1 MKTNVKNKTA
11 KVKVK
16 IFGQELEQFGIT
28 SDDKTIT
35 SDVTNYINSGYGDE
49 ETREVAEE
57 IMSCL
62 GRKVVG
68 ILIEDFNGNGKFFK
82 EILDI
87 AIITAETP
95 ELEENAKRLKRC
107 VLPLLGRVYFPETN
121 TKTLSSCDCKT
132 RRMVSLFFNSIDNHT
147 PIRNTV
153 SQPICSTHIHQCCH
167 LRSGQ

>member
-68 ILIEDFNGNGKFFK
+68 ILIEDFDDKGKFLK
-82 EILDI
+82 NILEI

-107 VLPLLGRVYFPETN
+107 VLSLLPRVYFPETN
-121 TKTLSSCDCKT
+121 RLKPKEQRKYCGFTTCMSVLEVLISQS
-132 RRMVSLFFNSIDNHT
+132 MIDDGIMT
-147 PIRNTV
+147 FSAEI
-153 SQPICSTHIHQCCH
+153 
-167 LRSGQ
+167 

>member
-35 SDVTNYINSGYGDE
+35 SDVIADYINTQRGDE
-49 ETREVAEE
+49 EVGIVAKE
-57 IMSCL
+57 ITDCL

-68 ILIEDFNGNGKFFK
+68 ILIEDFDDKGKFLR
-82 EILDI
+82 ELLEI

-107 VLPLLGRVYFPETN
+107 VLPLLGRVYFPKTN
-121 TKTLSSCDCKT
+121 RLTPKEQRKYCGFTTCMSVLEVLISQS
-132 RRMVSLFFNSIDNHT
+132 MIDDGIMT
-147 PIRNTV
+147 FSAEI
-153 SQPICSTHIHQCCH
+153 
-167 LRSGQ
+167 

>member
-68 ILIEDFNGNGKFFK
+68 ILIEDFDDKGKFLK
-82 EILDI
+82 NILEI

-107 VLPLLGRVYFPETN
+107 VLSLLPRVYFPETN
-121 TKTLSSCDCKT
+121 RLTPKEQRKYCGFTTCMSVLEVLISQS
-132 RRMVSLFFNSIDNHT
+132 MIDDG
-147 PIRNTV
+147 IM
-153 SQPICSTHIHQCCH
+153 SFSAEI
-167 LRSGQ
+167 

>member
-16 IFGQELEQFGIT
+16 IFGQELEQVGIT

-35 SDVTNYINSGYGDE
+35 SNVIANYINTQRGDE
-49 ETREVAEE
+49 EVGIVAKE
-57 IMSCL
+57 ITDCL
-62 GRKVVG
+62 GRQAVG
-68 ILIEDFNGNGKFFK
+68 ILIEDFGDKG
-82 EILDI
+82 ELLRDILEI

-121 TKTLSSCDCKT
+121 RLTPKEQRNYCGFTTCMSVLEVLISQS
-132 RRMVSLFFNSIDNHT
+132 MIDDGIMT
-147 PIRNTV
+147 FSAEI
-153 SQPICSTHIHQCCH
+153 
-167 LRSGQ
+167 

>member
-1 MKTNVKNKTA
+1 MKTANVKNKTA

-68 ILIEDFNGNGKFFK
+68 ILIEDFDDKGKFLR
-82 EILDI
+82 ELLEI
-87 AIITAETP
+87 AIIIAETP

-107 VLPLLGRVYFPETN
+107 VRSLLPRVYYPETN
-121 TKTLSSCDCKT
+121 RLSPKEQRKYCGLTTCMSVLEVLISQS
-132 RRMVSLFFNSIDNHT
+132 MIDDGIMT
-147 PIRNTV
+147 FSAEI
-153 SQPICSTHIHQCCH
+153 
-167 LRSGQ
+167 

>member
-68 ILIEDFNGNGKFFK
+68 ILIEDFDDKGKFLK
-82 EILDI
+82 NILEI

-107 VLPLLGRVYFPETN
+107 VLSLLPRVYFPETN
-121 TKTLSSCDCKT
+121 RL
-132 RRMVSLFFNSIDNHT
+132 T
-147 PIRNTV
+147 PKEQRKYCGFTTCMSVLEVLI
-153 SQPICSTHIHQCCH
+153 SQSMISDGIMTFSAEI
-167 LRSGQ
+167 

>member
-1 MKTNVKNKTA
+1 MKTNVKNKTT

-68 ILIEDFNGNGKFFK
+68 ILIEDFDDKGKFLK
-82 EILDI
+82 NILEI

-107 VLPLLGRVYFPETN
+107 VLSLLPRVYFPETN
-121 TKTLSSCDCKT
+121 RLTPKEQRKYCGFTTCMSVLEVLISQS
-132 RRMVSLFFNSIDNHT
+132 MIDDG
-147 PIRNTV
+147 IM
-153 SQPICSTHIHQCCH
+153 SFSAEI
-167 LRSGQ
+167 

>member
-1 MKTNVKNKTA
+1 MKNKTA

-35 SDVTNYINSGYGDE
+35 SNVIANYINTQRGDE
-49 ETREVAEE
+49 EVGIVAKE
-57 IMSCL
+57 ITDCL
-62 GRKVVG
+62 GRQAVG
-68 ILIEDFNGNGKFFK
+68 ILIEDFGDKGEFLRD
-82 EILDI
+82 ILEI

-121 TKTLSSCDCKT
+121 RLTPKEQRKYCGFTTCMSVLEVLISQ
-132 RRMVSLFFNSIDNHT
+132 SLIDDGIMT
-147 PIRNTV
+147 FSAEI
-153 SQPICSTHIHQCCH
+153 
-167 LRSGQ
+167 

>member
-1 MKTNVKNKTA
+1 MKTANVKNKAA

-16 IFGQELEQFGIT
+16 IFGQEIEQFGIT
-28 SDDKTIT
+28 SDDSTIT
-35 SDVTNYINSGYGDE
+35 TEVIANYINSGNGDD

-57 IMSCL
+57 IMACL

-68 ILIEDFNGNGKFFK
+68 ILIEDFDDKGKFLK
-82 EILDI
+82 NILEI

-121 TKTLSSCDCKT
+121 RLTPKEQRKYCGFTTCMSVLEVLISQS
-132 RRMVSLFFNSIDNHT
+132 MIDDGIMT
-147 PIRNTV
+147 FSAEI
-153 SQPICSTHIHQCCH
+153 
-167 LRSGQ
+167 

>member
-35 SDVTNYINSGYGDE
+35 SDVIADYINTQRGDE
-49 ETREVAEE
+49 EVGIVAKE
-57 IMSCL
+57 ITDCL
-62 GRKVVG
+62 GRQAVG
-68 ILIEDFNGNGKFFK
+68 ILIEDFGDKGEFLRD
-82 EILDI
+82 ILEI

-107 VLPLLGRVYFPETN
+107 VLPLLGRVYFPKTN
-121 TKTLSSCDCKT
+121 RLKPKEQRKYCGFTTCMSVLEVLISQS
-132 RRMVSLFFNSIDNHT
+132 MIDDGIMT
-147 PIRNTV
+147 FSAEI
-153 SQPICSTHIHQCCH
+153 
-167 LRSGQ
+167 

>member
-1 MKTNVKNKTA
+1 MKKTNIKNKTA

-16 IFGQELEQFGIT
+16 IFGQEIEQFGIT
-28 SDDKTIT
+28 SDDSTIT
-35 SDVTNYINSGYGDE
+35 TEIANYINSGNGDD

-57 IMSCL
+57 IMACL

-68 ILIEDFNGNGKFFK
+68 ILIEDFDDKGKFLR
-82 EILDI
+82 ELLEI

-121 TKTLSSCDCKT
+121 RL
-132 RRMVSLFFNSIDNHT
+132 T
-147 PIRNTV
+147 PKEQRKYCGFTTCMSVVEILI
-153 SQPICSTHIHQCCH
+153 SQSMISDEIMTFSAEI
-167 LRSGQ
+167 

>member
-1 MKTNVKNKTA
+1 MKTANVKNKAA

-16 IFGQELEQFGIT
+16 IFGQEIEQFGIT
-28 SDDKTIT
+28 SDDSTIT
-35 SDVTNYINSGYGDE
+35 TEVIANYINSGNGDD

-57 IMSCL
+57 IMACL

-68 ILIEDFNGNGKFFK
+68 ILIEDFSDNGKFLK

-95 ELEENAKRLKRC
+95 DLEENAKRLKRC

-121 TKTLSSCDCKT
+121 RLTPKEQRKYCGFTTCMSVLEVVISQS
-132 RRMVSLFFNSIDNHT
+132 MIDDGIMT
-147 PIRNTV
+147 FSAEI
-153 SQPICSTHIHQCCH
+153 
-167 LRSGQ
+167 

>member
-1 MKTNVKNKTA
+1 MKKTNIKNKTA

-16 IFGQELEQFGIT
+16 IFGQEIEQFGIT

-35 SDVTNYINSGYGDE
+35 SDVIADYINTQRGNE
-49 ETREVAEE
+49 EVGIVAKE
-57 IMSCL
+57 ITDCL

-68 ILIEDFNGNGKFFK
+68 ILIEDFDDKGKFLR
-82 EILDI
+82 ELLEI

-121 TKTLSSCDCKT
+121 RLTPKEQRKYCGFTTCMSVLEILISQ
-132 RRMVSLFFNSIDNHT
+132 SLIADEIMTFSAEI
-147 PIRNTV
+147 
-153 SQPICSTHIHQCCH
+153 
-167 LRSGQ
+167 

>member
-1 MKTNVKNKTA
+1 MKKTNIKNKTA

-16 IFGQELEQFGIT
+16 IYGQELEQFGIT

-68 ILIEDFNGNGKFFK
+68 ILIEDFDDKGKFLK
-82 EILDI
+82 NILEI
-87 AIITAETP
+87 AIITAETS

-107 VLPLLGRVYFPETN
+107 VLPLLGRVYFPKTN
-121 TKTLSSCDCKT
+121 RLKPKEQRKYCGFTTCMSVLE
-132 RRMVSLFFNSIDNHT
+132 VLI
-147 PIRNTV
+147 
-153 SQPICSTHIHQCCH
+153 SQSMISDGIMTFSAEI
-167 LRSGQ
+167 